1 MAVDQEQLTRAWWR
15 CELILLF
22 VPVLQVICY
31 DLAIWLFFGL
41 NTILPGS
48 SELISGMGILVLM
61 WCLYHIP
68 KVALRTAAGPLM
80 AAADAAKG
88 KFKLALG
95 LAALGVGAATGVS
108 LGIGARG
115 FSVHGL
121 MRSFVGRAGR
131 RRAAQRRAQASRN
144 ARPGQRGS
152 GGQEPKLPPVHVK
165 AERIS

>member
-48 SELISGMGILVLM
+48 SELISAMGILVLM

-108 LGIGARG
+108 LGIGAGLQRPRPDAFLRG
-115 FSVHGL
+115 
-121 MRSFVGRAGR
+121 ACGR
-131 RRAAQRRAQASRN
+131 RRAAQRRAQQASRN
-144 ARPGQRGS
+144 ARPGQPGS